1 MNAIVSAVVREI
13 YACGTLHVREGL
25 LTICDKIIQI
35 KYLEMKLKSLASV
48 LLIVIKHCTFNFSG

>member
-1 MNAIVSAVVREI
+1 MLVSAVVREI
-13 YACGTLHVREGL
+13 YAGGALYVREGL

-35 KYLEMKLKSLASV
+35 KYLEVKLKPLASA